1 MGLPHPDLQK
11 RRLKRLQNEQTKCLS
26 QGSGLAIKKF
36 SQSKK
41 SDVAKKGQEV
51 SHVPD
56 NNRKRVSASIEV
68 ESNKVSKNLKICGEK
83 GDDIDKTMVFP
94 RARKGRMRF
103 DKSTSNLSSSST
115 ISSQFNVGKAR

>member
-36 SQSKK
+36 SKSKK

-56 NNRKRVSASIEV
+56 NNRKRVSASMEV

-94 RARKGRMRF
+94 RARKGRMHVV
-103 DKSTSNLSSSST
+103 KSTSNLSSSST